1 MSLIVLSQL
10 LEIDNISRD
19 NSICSYSH
27 KCPSLRSRVFF
38 LQAVRGFFLHT
49 KNRGLLRRLQVPL
62 MYLTLSFDSF
72 TALHR
77 VQASLVTHWFYAT

>member
-1 MSLIVLSQL
+1 M
-10 LEIDNISRD
+10 
-19 NSICSYSH
+19 
-27 KCPSLRSRVFF
+27 
-38 LQAVRGFFLHT
+38 RGFFLYT

-77 VQASLVTHWFYAT
+77 VQESLVTHWFYAT